1 MVDNE
6 MKSKEKKQMSK
17 QMSRQRCKICKSI
30 IFTWGVSGIDSRFM
44 GKKITLNFED
54 FVMCDKCADM
64 LRAAIKAAKG
74 EV

>member
-1 MVDNE
+1 
-6 MKSKEKKQMSK
+6 MSK
-17 QMSRQRCKICKSI
+17 QRCKICKST

-54 FVMCDKCADM
+54 FIMCDKCADA
-64 LRAAIKAAKG
+64 LRAAIAAAKG